1 MLNLQPSR
9 FSHDVY
15 LPHYN
20 NDNTQLIHDL
30 PLTESKIS
38 QTELTTLAEKTN
50 RQLRLRELL
59 LANSSQARL
68 VVMSLPMPRK
78 VRTS

>member
-1 MLNLQPSR
+1 MVNLQPSR
-9 FSHDVY
+9 FSHDN
-15 LPHYN
+15 LFHYN
-20 NDNTQLIHDL
+20 NDNTKLNHDPLL
-30 PLTESKIS
+30 PESKIS
-38 QTELTTLAEKTN
+38 ETELTTLAEKTN